1 MAGPGILSVITF
13 VPLVGALVVALFP
26 ARYARPIALAAALLA
41 WLASLLLVIGFTS
54 TGARGGL
61 FQFVEEISWI
71 PLFGIEYKLGVDGLS
86 LALVVLT
93 TTLSWI
99 SILASF
105 KPIQT
110 RIKEYMVSFLI
121 LEVGMTGVFLAL
133 DAFLFYIFW
142 EIVLVPMY
150 LIIGIWGGAN
160 RIYATIKFVL
170 YTLVGSLLMLVAILA
185 TAFAFQSANPATGW
199 AGAFDFEVLRAYA
212 TTSGGFDPTLQLLAF
227 AAFFLAFAI
236 KVPMFPFHTWLPDAH
251 VEAPTAGS
259 VILAGV
265 LLKLGGYGFIRW
277 TLSLYPDAAHT
288 FAPVIIVLSL
298 IAIIYGAVVAL
309 VQPDLKK
316 LVAYSSVSHMG
327 FVTLGIFVFQPQA
340 MAGAILQMISHGLI
354 TGALF
359 LLVGVIYERTHDR
372 TIAKMG
378 GLAARTPVYI
388 AIFGFFAFASAGL
401 PGLSGFVGEFLTLV
415 GTFAANPWVA
425 AIAAFVM
432 ILGAAYLL
440 WMFQRIA
447 FGEVSGFLNGLGH
460 HLTDISPVE
469 ILTLAPLG
477 ALVVVFGLFPGI
489 LLTMI
494 DGTVTSSLRD
504 AATGASIAIEPLI
517 VALGLGIVAA
527 AVVARVATL
536 PRGPRQDDAGAP
548 AGSMAGAGPASA
560 AASPQSGS

>member
-1 MAGPGILSVITF
+1 MSGVPILTLIVF
-13 VPLVGALVVALFP
+13 VPLAGALLLAFLPTSAARPVALGT
-26 ARYARPIALAAALLA
+26 ALLT
-41 WLASLLLVIGFTS
+41 WVLSLLLAVGFS
-54 TGARGGL
+54 AARGGL
-61 FQFVEEISWI
+61 FQFTEHASWI
-71 PLFGIEYKLGVDGLS
+71 PAFGIEYRLGVDGLS
-86 LALVVLT
+86 LLLVVLT

-110 RIKEYMVSFLI
+110 RIKEYMISFLI
-121 LEVGMTGVFLAL
+121 LEVGMIGVFLAL
-133 DAFLFYIFW
+133 DTFLFYIFW

-185 TAFAFQSANPATGW
+185 TAFAYQAAHGGNWT
-199 AGAFDFEVLRAYA
+199 GAFDFEALKAFA
-212 TTSGGFDPTLQLLAF
+212 TSGGGFDPTLQLLAF
-227 AAFFLAFAI
+227 GAFFLAFAI

-265 LLKLGGYGFIRW
+265 LLKLGGYGFIRFA
-277 TLSLYPDAAHT
+277 LSLYPDAART
-288 FAPVIIVLSL
+288 FAPLIIVLSL
-298 IAIIYGAVVAL
+298 IAIIYGAIVAL

-327 FVTLGIFVFQPQA
+327 FVTLGIFIFQPQG
-340 MAGAILQMISHGLI
+340 MDGAILQMVNHGLI

-372 TIAKMG
+372 TIARMG
-378 GLAARTPVYI
+378 GLAAVTPVYI
-388 AIFGFFAFASAGL
+388 AIFGFFVFASAGL

-415 GTFAANPWVA
+415 GTFAFNPLAAAVA
-425 AIAAFVM
+425 ALVM

-440 WMFQRIA
+440 WMFQRVA
-447 FGEVSGFLNGLGH
+447 TGELSEFLKGLGD
-460 HLTDISPVE
+460 HLTDITPTE

-477 ALVVVFGLFPGI
+477 ALVVAFGLFPGI
-489 LLTMI
+489 LLDI
-494 DGTVTSSLRD
+494 IRGSVTEAL
-504 AATGASIAIEPLI
+504 AGVQGATAIAIDPL
-517 VALGLGIVAA
+517 IVAA
-527 AVVARVATL
+527 AVGLLVAVVVVRVATL
-536 PRGPRQDDAGAP
+536 PAVRGALA
-548 AGSMAGAGPASA
+548 SGPAS
-560 AASPQSGS
+560 

>member
-1 MAGPGILSVITF
+1 MGDLPILSVITF
-13 VPLVGALVVALFP
+13 LPLAGAFAIAFLPARFARPVALG
-26 ARYARPIALAAALLA
+26 AALLA
-41 WLASLLLVIGFTS
+41 WVASLLLVTGF
-54 TGARGGL
+54 APDRGGL
-61 FQFVEEISWI
+61 FQYVEELSWI
-71 PLFGIEYKLGVDGLS
+71 PMFGIEYKLGVDGLS
-86 LALVVLT
+86 LVLVVLT
-93 TTLSWI
+93 TTLTWI

-110 RIKEYMVSFLI
+110 RIKEYMISFLV
-121 LEVGMTGVFLAL
+121 LEVGMIGVFLAL

-185 TAFAFQSANPATGW
+185 TAFAYQAAHGGDWN
-199 AGAFDFEVLRAYA
+199 GAFDFGALREFA
-212 TTSGGFDPTLQLLAF
+212 TAGGGFDPTLQLLAF
-227 AAFFLAFAI
+227 GAFFLAFAI

-288 FAPVIIVLSL
+288 FAPAIIVLSL
-298 IAIIYGAVVAL
+298 IAIIYGAVVSL

-327 FVTLGIFVFQPQA
+327 FVSLGIFVFQPQG
-340 MAGAILQMISHGLI
+340 MAGAILQMVNHGLI

-378 GLAARTPVYI
+378 GLAARTPVYA
-388 AIFGFFAFASAGL
+388 AILGFFVFASAGL
-401 PGLSGFVGEFLTLV
+401 PGLSGFVGEFLALA
-415 GTFAANPWVA
+415 GTFAVNPWA
-425 AIAAFVM
+425 ASVAAFVM

-440 WMFQRIA
+440 WMFQRLMT
-447 FGEVSGFLNGLGH
+447 GEVSGFLAGLGSR
-460 HLTDISPVE
+460 LTDISPTE

-477 ALVVVFGLFPGI
+477 ALVVAFGLFPGI
-489 LLTMI
+489 LLDTI
-494 DGTVTSSLRD
+494 DGSVTRALGD
-504 AATGASIAIEPLI
+504 AATGSAIAIDPPV
-517 VALGLGIVAA
+517 VALGLGIIAAVIVVRVVTLPFGARPAA
-527 AVVARVATL
+527 AE
-536 PRGPRQDDAGAP
+536 
-548 AGSMAGAGPASA
+548 
-560 AASPQSGS
+560 SGS